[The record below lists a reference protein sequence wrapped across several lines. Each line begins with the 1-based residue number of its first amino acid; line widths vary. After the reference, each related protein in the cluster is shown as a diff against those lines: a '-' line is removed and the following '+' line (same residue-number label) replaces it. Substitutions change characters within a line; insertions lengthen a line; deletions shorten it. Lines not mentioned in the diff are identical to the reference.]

1 MAARRTFH
9 RTGAAIVA
17 LGIVGGAL
25 VPGVA
30 AAADPSA
37 DLSVTISHSP
47 STVTTAQTVTFTVTA
62 ANAGPDAAA
71 GTVVGIGFPYQLMPN
86 PIPEPCRRAS
96 NYESLVCDLGEV
108 PSGSESSLE
117 FTVTAQGSGLFSIPV
132 AVAADTDDPVTTNQT
147 ATDTIV
153 VKPGE
158 RQGERYIKGIFPIIL
173 QRPVDAGSLTYWADR
188 WRAENDRWPRALD
201 RLPYALMQSNEY
213 RRIQIRAA
221 YLRILGRAADAP
233 SLTYWTNKARSG
245 WSYDRI
251 EQALFNSSEFG
262 RANASDV
269 VGGVFDGVLGR
280 APSATE
286 RARFEAAL
294 GTGSTRA
301 ALAAM
306 LQRSTERFDQI
317 IVERYQAALGH
328 GPSAAGRYGWQVEL
342 RNGKSVEQLWARLFV
357 LGEFLDDYPYTDDDY
372 LDEEFVTESP
382 DVAMEDVIGALAE
395 G

>member
-1 MAARRTFH
+1 MAVRRKH
-9 RTGAAIVA
+9 QRMGAVAIA
-17 LGIVGGAL
+17 LGLAGGLLA
-25 VPGVA
+25 PTA
-30 AAADPSA
+30 AGAADPKA
-37 DLSVTISHSP
+37 DLSVTITHSP
-47 STVTTAQTVTFTVTA
+47 STLTTSESVTFTVTA
-62 ANAGPDAAA
+62 SNAGPDAAEGA
-71 GTVVGIGFPYQLMPN
+71 IVGIGFPYQLAPN
-86 PIPEPCRRAS
+86 PVAEPCRRAS
-96 NYESLVCDLGEV
+96 NYESLVCDLGDIA
-108 PSGSESSLE
+108 SGDQASLT
-117 FTVTAQGSGLFSIPV
+117 FTVVARGSGLFSIPV
-132 AVAADTDDPVTTNQT
+132 AVAADTADPVTTNQT
-147 ATDTIV
+147 ATDTLV

-173 QRPVDAGSLTYWADR
+173 ERPVDAGSLTYWADR
-188 WRAENDRWPRALD
+188 WRAENNRWPRSLD

-233 SLTYWTNKARSG
+233 SLTYWTNKAKAG

-262 RANASDV
+262 RANAGDV
-269 VGGVFDGVLGR
+269 VGGIFDGVLGR
-280 APSATE
+280 SPSADE

-294 GTGSTRA
+294 GTGSTRG

-317 IVERYQAALGH
+317 IVERYEAALGH
-328 GPSAAGRYGWQVEL
+328 GPSSAGRYGWQVEL
-342 RNGKSVEQLWARLFV
+342 RNGRSVEQLWARLFV

-372 LDEEFVTESP
+372 IDEEFVTESP
-382 DVAMEDVIGALAE
+382 DVPMDDVIGALSE